1 MVNIFGEFCMEMF
14 PMKWTLKLEPIDEP
28 GILRSTVVGLIERPE
43 PTCEA
48 DLGLTPMTMASFV
61 RSKLIGAGGLI
72 RFLDICAFTVHGTKL
87 APAAVPTS
95 RRPLPVSFHIARH
108 LNCGICR

>member
-1 MVNIFGEFCMEMF
+1 
-14 PMKWTLKLEPIDEP
+14 MKWTLKLEHIDEP
-28 GILRSTVVGLIERPE
+28 GILRSTVEGLIERPE

-48 DLGLTPMTMASFV
+48 DLGLTPMTMASVV
-61 RSKLIGAGGLI
+61 RSKIICAGGLI
-72 RFLDICAFTVHGTKL
+72 QFFGHLRIHDPRYEA
-87 APAAVPTS
+87 S

>member
-1 MVNIFGEFCMEMF
+1 MSKAVCDQ
-14 PMKWTLKLEPIDEP
+14 PL
-28 GILRSTVVGLIERPE
+28 VGLIERPE

>member
-1 MVNIFGEFCMEMF
+1 
-14 PMKWTLKLEPIDEP
+14 MKWTLKLEHIDEP
-28 GILRSTVVGLIERPE
+28 GILRSTVEGLIERPE
-43 PTCEA
+43 PKII
-48 DLGLTPMTMASFV
+48 D
-61 RSKLIGAGGLI
+61 AGGLI